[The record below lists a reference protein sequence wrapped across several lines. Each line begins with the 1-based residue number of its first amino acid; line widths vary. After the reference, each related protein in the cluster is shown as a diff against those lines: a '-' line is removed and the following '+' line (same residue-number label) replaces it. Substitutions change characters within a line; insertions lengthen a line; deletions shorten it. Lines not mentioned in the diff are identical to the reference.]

1 MGQTA
6 MQTDAFI
13 LDFND
18 ILVLSDEQFFQLC
31 RRHPDIQ
38 FERSASGEL
47 IIMPPTGG
55 ISGNRNFSLTGQL
68 SRWVD
73 DYPELGLGFDSS
85 TGFKL
90 PNGANRAPD
99 LAWVQLERWNALALE
114 DQEKFPAIAPDF
126 VVELRSRTDDLKTL
140 QAKMQEYIENGV
152 RLGILLNPQ
161 DKAVEIYQPGA
172 AVQFLENPSTVD
184 CGSVL
189 PGFVLKV
196 RSLLS

>member
-1 MGQTA
+1 
-6 MQTDAFI
+6 MQTDSFV
-13 LDFND
+13 LDLND

-38 FERSASGEL
+38 FERSARGEL

-73 DYPELGLGFDSS
+73 DHPELGLGFDSS

-99 LAWVQLERWNALALE
+99 VAWVQRDRWEALDLEQ
-114 DQEKFPAIAPDF
+114 QERFPAIAPDF
-126 VVELRSRTDDLKTL
+126 VVELRSRTDDLKIL

-161 DKAVEIYQPGA
+161 DQAVEVYQPGE
-172 AVQFLENPSTVD
+172 AVQCLENPSTVD
-184 CGSVL
+184 CGAVL
-189 PGFVLKV
+189 PGFVLQA

>member
-1 MGQTA
+1 
-6 MQTDAFI
+6 MQMDTFV

-31 RRHPDIQ
+31 QRHPGVQ
-38 FERSASGEL
+38 FERSARGEL

-55 ISGNRNFSLTGQL
+55 ISGNRNFGLTTQL
-68 SRWVD
+68 GRWVEAN
-73 DYPELGLGFDSS
+73 PELGLGFDSS

-99 LAWVQLERWNALALE
+99 VAWVRRDRWNALDLKQ
-114 DQEKFPAIAPDF
+114 QETFPAIAPDF
-126 VVELRSRTDDLKTL
+126 LVELRSRTDDLKIL
-140 QAKMQEYIENGV
+140 QAKMQEYIDNGV

-161 DKAVEIYQPGA
+161 DQAVEVYQPGA

-184 CGSVL
+184 CGGVL

>member
-1 MGQTA
+1 
-6 MQTDAFI
+6 MQTDSFV
-13 LDFND
+13 LDLND

-38 FERSASGEL
+38 FERSARGEL

-73 DYPELGLGFDSS
+73 DHPELGLGFDSS

-99 LAWVQLERWNALALE
+99 VAWVQRDRWEALDLEQ
-114 DQEKFPAIAPDF
+114 QERFPAIAPDF
-126 VVELRSRTDDLKTL
+126 VVELRSRTDDLKIL

-161 DKAVEIYQPGA
+161 DLAVEVYQPGK
-172 AVQFLENPSTVD
+172 AVQCLENPSKVD
-184 CGSVL
+184 CGAVL
-189 PGFVLKV
+189 PGFVLQV

>member
-1 MGQTA
+1 METSA
-6 MQTDAFI
+6 LI
-13 LDFND
+13 LDFNN
-18 ILVLSDEQFFQLC
+18 ILVLSDEQFYQLC

-38 FERSASGEL
+38 FERSARGEL

-55 ISGNRNFSLTGQL
+55 VSGNRNFGLTGQL

-73 DYPELGLGFDSS
+73 DHPELGLGFDSS
-85 TGFKL
+85 TCFKL

-99 LAWVQLERWNALALE
+99 AAWVRRDRWNALSPEA
-114 DQEKFPAIAPDF
+114 QEKFPPLAPDF

-140 QAKMQEYIENGV
+140 QVKMQEYIESGV

-161 DKAVEIYQPGA
+161 DQTVELYQPGE
-172 AVQFLENPSTVD
+172 AVQCLENPSTVD
-184 CGSVL
+184 CGVVL
-189 PGFVLKV
+189 PGFVLQV

>member
-1 MGQTA
+1 MDT
-6 MQTDAFI
+6 FV

-31 RRHPDIQ
+31 QRHPDIQ
-38 FERSASGEL
+38 FERSARGEL

-55 ISGNRNFSLTGQL
+55 ISGNRNFSLIAQL
-68 SRWVD
+68 GLWV
-73 DYPELGLGFDSS
+73 EAHSGLGLGFDSS
-85 TGFKL
+85 TCFKL

-99 LAWVQLERWNALALE
+99 AAWVSRDRWNALSPEA
-114 DQEKFPAIAPDF
+114 QEKFPPLAPDF
-126 VVELRSRTDDLKTL
+126 VVELRSCTDDLKTL

-161 DKAVEIYQPGA
+161 DQAVELYQPGE
-172 AVQFLENPSTVD
+172 AVQCLENPSTVD
-184 CGSVL
+184 CGAVL
-189 PGFVLKV
+189 PGFVLQA